1 MAEQSDL
8 IRGLYASKSTSQHIE
23 AANVG
28 LVWTKWR
35 LSLNSIQDVFRLCQP
50 SKADTS
56 LILRA
61 KLALILSLL
70 TGRSVTELT
79 APCFSQN
86 TDQNKVVF

>member
-1 MAEQSDL
+1 MGFSGRL
-8 IRGLYASKSTSQHIE
+8 
-23 AANVG
+23 
-28 LVWTKWR
+28 R

-86 TDQNKVVF
+86 TDQNNDPQSNDVVRTCTDSVN